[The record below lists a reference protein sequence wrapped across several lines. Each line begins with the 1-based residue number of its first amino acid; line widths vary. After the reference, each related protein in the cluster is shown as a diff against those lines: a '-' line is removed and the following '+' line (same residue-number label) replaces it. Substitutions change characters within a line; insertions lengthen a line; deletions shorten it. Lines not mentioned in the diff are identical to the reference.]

1 MTLFQRIMGAI
12 IAFGILIFIAV
23 GYLNFNSLNSYIN
36 DQLGINARHTANSL
50 GLSLKS
56 VVDTEDLSMAQTMIN
71 SMFDSGY
78 YQMIRLDDVDG
89 KVLIESREK
98 LVVDD
103 VPEWFFKVA
112 KLNAPIENSEI
123 MTGWTKFGTLY
134 VQSSTGRAYYEL
146 YTGMIGILGTLVSIF
161 LVMILCVYL
170 VVKLILSEPLDKMQK
185 QAEAILEHK
194 FITQDKIPS
203 ATDLKQMALAMNAMV
218 KKVEDIFEQEKK
230 TLNKNQ
236 ELLYKDSDSG
246 LYNRRYFQTK
256 FEEYVASEEYSSGA
270 IVLVSFTDLISLK
283 KTLGF
288 ERLQSLIT
296 KISQTLQDS
305 VNQSKVTSFVARLND
320 NDFVLLHTGVLS
332 ENLRGE
338 IEKINENLR
347 EIFSSFDITDQC
359 GLNIAVVDY
368 DHQSDLKTTLT
379 RADVT
384 LVSAR
389 SAGNF
394 EYKIFTEG
402 SQAIVLGK
410 EQYRDLITKSMQNDM
425 FKFAAQRVVSDDSDL
440 EHRELYLRLV
450 DDGGKWQM
458 ASYFMPMVNE
468 LSLSASLDIYVLERV
483 LNMLLNGSLINDTLA
498 INLSKDVINEDE
510 NFTRLT
516 AILKKIS
523 TASKH
528 KIYIEIPDRDDI
540 SVANTAKLI
549 DTLKKHGF
557 GFGFD
562 HFEFNQNSIEKLKE
576 ISPNYVK
583 IRAANITDFFKDKD
597 VDESRKSL
605 DVIMNSKGIKIIGI
619 GVENEEQKR
628 RLIELGITSMQG
640 IYIDDTKNIG

>member
-1 MTLFQRIMGAI
+1 MTLFQRIMAAF
-12 IAFGILIFIAV
+12 IAFIVVIFIAV

-103 VPEWFFKVA
+103 IPEWFFKVA

-146 YTGMIGILGTLVSIF
+146 YTGMKDIIYALFGIF
-161 LVMILCVYL
+161 LVMILVVYFGLQKIFKPL
-170 VVKLILSEPLDKMQK
+170 VEVQK
-185 QAEAILEHK
+185 QAEAIVDNK
-194 FITQDKIPS
+194 FITQDEIPS
-203 ATDLKQMALAMNAMV
+203 TPDLKQMVLAMNMMV
-218 KKVEDIFEQEKK
+218 KKVEDIFEQGAK
-230 TLNKNQ
+230 TLNKYQ

-338 IEKINENLR
+338 VEKINENLR

-389 SAGNF
+389 STGNF

-510 NFTRLT
+510 NFARLT

-605 DVIMNSKGIKIIGI
+605 DVIMNLKGIKIIGI

>member
-1 MTLFQRIMGAI
+1 MAAF
-12 IAFGILIFIAV
+12 IAFIVVIFIAV

-103 VPEWFFKVA
+103 IPEWFFKVA

-146 YTGMIGILGTLVSIF
+146 YTGMKDIIYALFGIF
-161 LVMILCVYL
+161 LVMILVVYFGLQKIFKPL
-170 VVKLILSEPLDKMQK
+170 VEVQK
-185 QAEAILEHK
+185 QAEAIVDNK
-194 FITQDKIPS
+194 FITQDEIPS
-203 ATDLKQMALAMNAMV
+203 TPDLKQMVLAMNMMV
-218 KKVEDIFEQEKK
+218 KKVEDIFEQGAK
-230 TLNKNQ
+230 TLNKYQ

-338 IEKINENLR
+338 VEKINENLR

-389 SAGNF
+389 STGNF

-510 NFTRLT
+510 NFARLT

-605 DVIMNSKGIKIIGI
+605 DVIMNLKGIKIIGI

>member
-1 MTLFQRIMGAI
+1 MGAI

-23 GYLNFNSLNSYIN
+23 GYFNFNSLNSYIN

-78 YQMIRLDDVDG
+78 YQMIRLDDIDG

-98 LVVDD
+98 LAVDD

-146 YTGMIGILGTLVSIF
+146 YTGMISILVALAIIF
-161 LVMILCVYL
+161 FVMILAVY
-170 VVKLILSEPLDKMQK
+170 VVVNFILSKPLGKMQK

-288 ERLQSLIT
+288 ERLQSLII

-338 IEKINENLR
+338 VEKINENLR

-389 SAGNF
+389 STGNF

-510 NFTRLT
+510 NFARLT